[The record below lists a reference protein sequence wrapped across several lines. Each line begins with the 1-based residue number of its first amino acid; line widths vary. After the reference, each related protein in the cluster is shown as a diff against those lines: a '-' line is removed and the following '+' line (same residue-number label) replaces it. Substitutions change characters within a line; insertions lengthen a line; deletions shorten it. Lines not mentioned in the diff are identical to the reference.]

1 MRLLCVIAALCFCLS
16 TSAEA
21 EALDFLVQSQCADG
35 SPYWACPDPQPLRAN
50 SEARWRHA
58 DFYNY
63 SGIQAFDSGLS
74 QSGNYIVAAKSYA
87 PFGRF
92 LSDCPAHND
101 GGDVYQISGGI
112 AFAVA
117 TQDCGHP
124 STIQKLCLPTC
135 GWWLFD
141 ETVANSQGEWRYATD
156 DWSPS
161 VILGCNLA
169 VRWPNVIYPARGYG
183 WRLIGI
189 DTIISTHF
197 ANPDCTGAAERF
209 FFGKGTG
216 LIAWE
221 AWSPACPEIND
232 PYPLNGPPSPG
243 YVLCDKHLTTEFRPT
258 AGWSLSRY
266 GWPPAAW

>member
-1 MRLLCVIAALCFCLS
+1 MRVVFGAAFAAVLLLS
-16 TSAEA
+16 AFGARAQSLE
-21 EALDFLVQSQCADG
+21 FLVQSQCADG
-35 SPYWACPDPQPLRAN
+35 SPYWACSDPQPLRAN
-50 SEARWRHA
+50 SEARWRHV

-63 SGIQAFDSGLS
+63 SGIQAFDNGLS
-74 QSGNYIVAAKSYA
+74 RSGNYVVTAKSYP
-87 PFGRF
+87 PFGSRAT
-92 LSDCPAHND
+92 DCPAHND
-101 GGDVYQISGGI
+101 GGDVYQLAGGI

-117 TQDCGHP
+117 TQDCGRP
-124 STIQKLCLPTC
+124 GILQPLCNPTC

-141 ETVANSQGEWRYATD
+141 EVVANSQGVWRRDTD

-183 WRLIGI
+183 WALIGI

-197 ANPDCTGAAERF
+197 ANPDCTGSAERF

-221 AWSPACPEIND
+221 AWSPFA
-232 PYPLNGPPSPG
+232 
-243 YVLCDKHLTTEFRPT
+243 RP
-258 AGWSLSRY
+258 
-266 GWPPAAW
+266 